1 MNINTAFQGKVIKP
15 WHDLNRWLAKP
26 YALQPDLND
35 PLRMAASLAIE
46 IRHLPEKTN
55 VDEKKARESCFAHDV
70 IRDVADAWKHGCLD
84 QKNRNNH
91 LSLASDVE
99 VANGQFRFLR
109 NRVLVEHATKGQH
122 DLLDLCAQAI
132 GFWATHFG
140 IVVEPLAIQEGAND
154 FNPIVALYFDPRYQV
169 VMESV
174 RLRFFERH
182 QDGLHPVDPVDC
194 HVEILKAELLQQSDS
209 P

>member
-1 MNINTAFQGKVIKP
+1 MNINTAFQGKVVKP
-15 WHDLNRWLAKP
+15 WHDLNRWLAKL

-55 VDEKKARESCFAHDV
+55 VDYKKARASCLAQDV
-70 IRDVADAWKHGCLD
+70 IRDVVDAWKHGYLD
-84 QKNRNNH
+84 QKSRNNH

-109 NRVLVEHATKGQH
+109 NRVLVEHATKGKH

-132 GFWATHFG
+132 GFWATYLS
-140 IVVEPLAIQEGAND
+140 IVVESLAIQEGPND
-154 FNPIVALYFDPRYQV
+154 FNPIVSCTLIPDIR
-169 VMESV
+169 S
-174 RLRFFERH
+174 
-182 QDGLHPVDPVDC
+182 
-194 HVEILKAELLQQSDS
+194 
-209 P
+209 